1 MLNGWPVSPSKRG
14 EGVVYEDI
22 ANQGR
27 HIRIM
32 DGYPPGSRP
41 DPVTWGPYAQVSQNG
56 GKIKIPLEGNP
67 TL

>member
-1 MLNGWPVSPSKRG
+1 
-14 EGVVYEDI
+14 
-22 ANQGR
+22 
-27 HIRIM
+27 M

-41 DPVTWGPYAQVSQNG
+41 DPITWGPYAQISQNG